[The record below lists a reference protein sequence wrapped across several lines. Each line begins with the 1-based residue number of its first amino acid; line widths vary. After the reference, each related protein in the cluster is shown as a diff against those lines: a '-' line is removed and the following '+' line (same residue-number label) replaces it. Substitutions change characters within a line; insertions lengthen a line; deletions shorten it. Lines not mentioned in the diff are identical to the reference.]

1 MIELQT
7 VLTYLTLIS
16 VPVGVLY
23 HIMTLNNS
31 RKNQQLQ
38 LETRQTQLFMNLYET
53 WRSPDFR
60 KRSNFIN
67 FQLEYENLED
77 FWEKY
82 GPIADPDAFDSW
94 ASIAAFYQGI
104 GVLVKKGMIDIEI
117 VNELIGNSTII
128 FWEKMSP
135 EIIESREKTQRRFSS
150 TLWNDFEYLYEEILK
165 FRENQ

>member
-1 MIELQT
+1 
-7 VLTYLTLIS
+7 
-16 VPVGVLY
+16 
-23 HIMTLNNS
+23 
-31 RKNQQLQ
+31 
-38 LETRQTQLFMNLYET
+38 
-53 WRSPDFR
+53 
-60 KRSNFIN
+60 
-67 FQLEYENLED
+67 LED

-82 GPIADPDAFDSW
+82 GPIADPDAFASW